1 MGNNENSNTLVKA
14 HWSLWVVGLIAFVWH
29 GLGLLNFGMQLNP
42 EMLAHMPDSHRA
54 IAESRPMWV
63 TIVFALSVINGTI
76 GGVQLLLKMK
86 AASSSF
92 LFALIAAV
100 VAVFHATF
108 FGNAWSLFNPAE
120 ILMAIIGPLL
130 AGLFF
135 LLYSISAKRKGWIG

>member
-1 MGNNENSNTLVKA
+1 MSNDENSSPLTKA

-29 GLGLLNFGMQLNP
+29 GLGFLNFVMQLNP

-54 IAESRPMWV
+54 IAESRPTWV
-63 TIVFALSVINGTI
+63 TIVFALSVVNGTI

-92 LFALIAAV
+92 LFALIAAA
-100 VAVFHATF
+100 VAVFHATL
-108 FGNAWSLFNPAE
+108 FGNAWSLFSPLE

-130 AGLFF
+130 VGVFF
-135 LLYSISAKRKGWIG
+135 LWYSILAKRKGWIG